1 MYDGWCNSFSDTSVL
16 SHCKNKAHKTMH
28 FPTVFIHLCRLP
40 LTLTLKLPCLL
51 NRKVDVA
58 GMIRAFDMEL
68 ERIGCTLHVCPLLQM
83 DHQGLD
89 SVPMQVHRDG
99 DMFVHILTS
108 KVSLDKR
115 ISRFHKKSI
124 I

>member
-99 DMFVHILTS
+99 DMFFFIYSLPKYLWTKESH
-108 KVSLDKR
+108 VST
-115 ISRFHKKSI
+115 KSQ
-124 I
+124 